1 MDRLESMG
9 VFVRVAEQESFTAAA
24 KSLGLP
30 KATVSTAVSRLE
42 ARLGARLL
50 QRTTRRVKLTPDGAL
65 FYERCKDLL
74 ADAEDVET
82 LFQEAPRALTGRIR
96 FDLPSRMAR
105 LRVIPWLAEF
115 LDEHPGLH
123 LELGATD
130 RRVDLVREGYD
141 CVVRAGPLSDSSLVA
156 RKLGELPL
164 INVVSPA
171 YLERFGR
178 PRRLE
183 DLRHHQ
189 LVHYVPVLGGKVD
202 GFEYEVAPGEWKE
215 LPMAGRVTVN
225 NAETLMAAC
234 LAGLGLV
241 QVPRHT
247 LDDDLK
253 SGRLVEVLPRHRA
266 RSMPVHLVFPHR
278 RQLSRR
284 VRAFADWLEKRLAAS
299 RPME

>member
-105 LRVIPWLAEF
+105 LRVIPWLADF